1 MSLLVTGLNG
11 FVGSY
16 LCKAEDCL
24 GLPADLDLRDS
35 EGLKRAVAAIRPEFV
50 IHLAAQSFVPR
61 AFEDPAET
69 FDVNFYGTFN
79 LLQALKDAG
88 FQGRMLFV
96 GSGDMYGLVG
106 EEALPVAETHPLR
119 PRNPY
124 AVSKVAAEAL
134 CYQWSQT
141 EDFEIVMARPFNHIG
156 PGQSS
161 RFAIAD
167 FAGQIAEIAQGRREP
182 VLQVGDIDVTR
193 DFLDVRDVVNAYL
206 ALLNKGV
213 NGEVYNVCS
222 GHEHSVRALIEQLVH
237 LAGISDLRIE
247 QDARRFRPAE
257 QRRVRGDS
265 TKLQT
270 HTGWEPR
277 TALVQSLS
285 EMLGL

>member
-1 MSLLVTGLNG
+1 MTLLVTGLTG
-11 FVGSY
+11 FVGGY
-16 LCKAEDCL
+16 LRKAADCV
-24 GLPADLDLRDS
+24 GLPADLDLRDP
-35 EGLKRAVAAIRPEFV
+35 EGLKQAVAAIRPEMV

-61 AFEDPAET
+61 AFEDPVET

-79 LLQALKDAG
+79 LLQALKNAG
-88 FQGRMLFV
+88 FRGRMLFV
-96 GSGDMYGLVG
+96 GSGDMYGLVD
-106 EEALPVAETHPLR
+106 EAALPVAETHPLR

-156 PGQSS
+156 PGQSP

-167 FAGQIAEIAQGRREP
+167 FAAQIAEIAQGRREP

-206 ALLNKGV
+206 ALLEMGA

-222 GHEHSVRALIEQLVH
+222 GHERSVRALIEQLAH
-237 LAGISDLRIE
+237 LAGIEDLRIA

-257 QRRVRGDS
+257 QRRVRGDA
-265 TKLQT
+265 TKLRT

-277 TALVQSLS
+277 IALAQSLS
-285 EMLGL
+285 ELLGI